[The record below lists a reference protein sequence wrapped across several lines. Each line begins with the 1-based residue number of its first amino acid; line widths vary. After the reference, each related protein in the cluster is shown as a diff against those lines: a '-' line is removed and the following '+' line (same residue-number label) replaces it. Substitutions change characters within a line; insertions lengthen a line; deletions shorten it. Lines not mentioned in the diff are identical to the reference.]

1 MVFETRYN
9 IYYQNNFR
17 IIIMERIFLSPPHMS
32 GKEQQYI
39 SEVFESNYIAPLGAF
54 VNRFE
59 KSIETYTGTT
69 NALALSSA
77 TAGLHL
83 ALRVLGI
90 EEGDYVLASTFTF
103 IGSVSAI
110 LYQNAQPIF
119 VDSDESWN
127 ISPVLLKE
135 AIQKA
140 PQKPKALIVTHLY
153 GQMCKLD
160 EIIAICREE
169 GIYLIE
175 DAAESLG
182 ASYHGQQSGIFGDM
196 AVYSFNG
203 NKILTTSG
211 GGMLVS
217 ENKEWIEKAKFL
229 ATQAK
234 EDYLHY
240 EHKEFGYNYRM
251 SNILAAIGVAQMEV
265 LESRVNRRREIFE
278 LYQKNLCQID
288 EIQFMPE
295 IQDSRGSRW
304 LTTLTFSKTNPQKI
318 IDLLE
323 KENIESRPL
332 WKPMHMQPL
341 FEDAL
346 VIENGTSQALFAKG
360 ICLPSGSSMS
370 NDDVERICMLIKV
383 AL

>member
-1 MVFETRYN
+1 MD
-9 IYYQNNFR
+9 
-17 IIIMERIFLSPPHMS
+17 RIFLSPPHMS

-39 SEVFESNYIAPLGAF
+39 AEVFESNYIAPLGAF

-59 KSIETYTGTT
+59 ESVEAYTGSA

-90 EEGDYVLASTFTF
+90 AEGDYVLASSFTF

-110 LYQNAQPIF
+110 LYQNANPIF

-127 ISPVLLKE
+127 ISPSLLKE
-135 AIQKA
+135 AIAKA
-140 PQKPKALIVTHLY
+140 PRKPKALIVTHLY
-153 GQMCKLD
+153 GQVCKLD
-160 EIIAICREE
+160 EIMAICKEE
-169 GIYLIE
+169 GISLIE

-182 ASYHGQQSGIFGDM
+182 ARYHAQQSGTFGDM

-217 ENKEWIEKAKFL
+217 ENRTWIEKAKFL
-229 ATQAK
+229 STQAK

-251 SNILAAIGVAQMEV
+251 SNVLAAIGVAQMEV
-265 LESRVNRRREIFE
+265 LNKRVERKREIFA
-278 LYQKNLCQID
+278 LYRKYLDDIA
-288 EIQFMPE
+288 EIQCMPE
-295 IQDSRGSRW
+295 IEGSCGTRW
-304 LTTLTFSKTNPQKI
+304 LTTLTFEKTSPKKI
-318 IDLLE
+318 IDILD

-341 FEDAL
+341 FKDAL
-346 VIENGTSQALFAKG
+346 VVEDGTSQRLFEKG
-360 ICLPSGSSMS
+360 ICLPSGTSMS
-370 NDDVERICMLIKV
+370 NDDVEAICELIKG
-383 AL
+383 AF